1 MKTIGIVLLICS
13 VLGIVFFDLST
24 VMGVLLCVIGLALVL
39 VPWILGRRPVGK
51 KMAVWIG
58 FGLGAAGILLCM
70 LCKDPGEM
78 ARGKKAIRKIDNLL
92 EEGQGVA
99 ALTALEELPDYL
111 YHSDEALAVRY
122 SQAYH
127 LTGNEQD
134 AEYSLNSTDYEER
147 SEAYYISKMS
157 IELRKEQ
164 YKAAMDTMK
173 EAAILYP
180 YNEDIQFNA
189 GFLCFMRGEFMSAD
203 FYLQRLYDMKVE
215 RNDLLFTL
223 GAVKFSLG
231 EYEECEAIF
240 AEALEK
246 KIDDQMRQDILDILA
261 SIPYRE
267 G

>member
-1 MKTIGIVLLICS
+1 M
-13 VLGIVFFDLST
+13 D
-24 VMGVLLCVIGLALVL
+24 
-39 VPWILGRRPVGK
+39 R
-51 KMAVWIG
+51 
-58 FGLGAAGILLCM
+58 
-70 LCKDPGEM
+70 
-78 ARGKKAIRKIDNLL
+78 
-92 EEGQGVA
+92 
-99 ALTALEELPDYL
+99 
-111 YHSDEALAVRY
+111 
-122 SQAYH
+122 
-127 LTGNEQD
+127 
-134 AEYSLNSTDYEER
+134 TDYEER

-164 YKAAMDTMK
+164 YKTAMDTMK

-246 KIDDQMRQDILDILA
+246 KMDDQMRQDILDILA